1 MSSTI
6 AFAGDPHIGVFAR
19 ILEDLAI
26 IAPQAPEGFR
36 AAIEEELDAEVVE
49 TTIQDSAIVGAL
61 AAGNRQGV
69 VISGLASREEVARIS
84 EHREVMVLQDGMN
97 AAGNVILANDSFC
110 AVNPEIPLNVAEE
123 IGSFL
128 RVPVL
133 RLSFAGYRVVGKVAV
148 ATNRGVLV
156 HPRANPAEI
165 AALEEAVDLPIGV
178 GTVNLGSGLVGSGLL
193 ANTRGYLAG
202 IGTSGFELGRIE
214 EVLGFLE

>member
-19 ILEDLAI
+19 VLEDLAI
-26 IAPQAPEGFR
+26 VAPQAPEGFIS
-36 AAIEEELDAEVVE
+36 AIEEELEAEVVE
-49 TTIQDSAIVGAL
+49 TTIQDSSIVGAL
-61 AAGNRQGV
+61 AAGNRRGV
-69 VISGLASREEVARIS
+69 VVSGLASRDEVARIS
-84 EHREVMVLQDGMN
+84 EHLEVMMLENGMN
-97 AAGNVILANDSFC
+97 AAGNIILANDWFA
-110 AVNPEIPLNVAEE
+110 AVNPELPLEIAEE

-133 RLSFAGYRVVGKVAV
+133 RLSFAGFRAVGKVAV

-165 AALEEAVDLPIGV
+165 ARLEEAVDLPIGV
-178 GTVNLGSGLVGSGLL
+178 GTVNMGSGLVGSGLL
-193 ANTRGYLAG
+193 ANSRGYLAG
-202 IGTSGFELGRIE
+202 TGTSGFELGRID

>member
-26 IAPQAPEGFR
+26 LAPQAPEGFR

-69 VISGLASREEVARIS
+69 VVSGLASREEVARIG
-84 EHREVMVLQDGMN
+84 EHREVMILGDGMN
-97 AAGNVILANDSFC
+97 AAGNVILANDTFA
-110 AVNPEIPLNVAEE
+110 AVNPELPLEVAEE

-133 RLSFAGYRVVGKVAV
+133 RLSFAGYRAVGKVAV
-148 ATNRGVLV
+148 ATNRGILV

-178 GTVNLGSGLVGSGLL
+178 GTVNMGSGLVGSGLL
-193 ANTRGYLAG
+193 ANSRGYLAG

>member
-1 MSSTI
+1 MATTI
-6 AFAGDPHIGVFAR
+6 SYAGDPHIGVFAR
-19 ILEDLAI
+19 VLEDIAI
-26 IAPQAPEGFR
+26 LAPQAPEGFR
-36 AAIEEELDAEVVE
+36 LAIEEELGAEVVE

-69 VISGLASREEVARIS
+69 VVSGLASREEIARIS
-84 EHREVMVLQDGMN
+84 DHREVMVLEEGMN
-97 AAGNVILANDSFC
+97 AAGNIILANDTFA
-110 AVNPEIPLNVAEE
+110 AVTPELPLEVAEE

-128 RVPVL
+128 RVHVL

-148 ATNRGVLV
+148 ATNRGILV

-178 GTVNLGSGLVGSGLL
+178 GTVNMGSGLLGSGLL
-193 ANTRGYLAG
+193 ANSRGYLAG

>member
-1 MSSTI
+1 MSTTI

-19 ILEDLAI
+19 VLEDLVI
-26 IAPQAPEGFR
+26 LPPQAPEGFR
-36 AAIEEELDAEVVE
+36 AAIEQELDTEVVA

-61 AAGNRQGV
+61 AAGNRRGV
-69 VISGLASREEVARIS
+69 VVSGLASKEEVACLS
-84 EHREVMVLQDGMN
+84 EYRDVMVLEDGMN
-97 AAGNVILANDSFC
+97 AAGNIILANDTFA
-110 AVNPEIPLNVAEE
+110 AVNPELPLEIAEE

-133 RLSFAGYRVVGKVAV
+133 RLSFAGYRAVGKVAV
-148 ATNRGVLV
+148 ATNRGILV

-165 AALEEAVDLPIGV
+165 ARLEEAVDLPIGV

-193 ANTRGYLAG
+193 ANSRGYLAG

>member
-19 ILEDLAI
+19 VLEDLVI

-36 AAIEEELDAEVVE
+36 AAIEEELDADVVE
-49 TTIQDSAIVGAL
+49 TTIQESEIVGAL
-61 AAGNRQGV
+61 AAGNRHGV
-69 VISGLASREEVARIS
+69 VVSGLASKEEIARIS
-84 EHREVMVLQDGMN
+84 ERREVMVLCDGMN
-97 AAGNVILANDSFC
+97 AAGNIILANDSFA
-110 AVNPEIPLNVAEE
+110 AVNPELPLDVAEE

-133 RLSFAGYRVVGKVAV
+133 RLSFAGYRAVGKVAV

-156 HPRANPAEI
+156 HPRANPVEI
-165 AALEEAVDLPIGV
+165 AQLEEAVDLPIGV
-178 GTVNLGSGLVGSGLL
+178 GTVNMGSGLVGSGLI
-193 ANTRGYLAG
+193 ANSRGYLAG
-202 IGTSGFELGRIE
+202 TGTSGFELGRIE

>member
-19 ILEDLAI
+19 VLEDLAI
-26 IAPQAPEGFR
+26 VAPQAPEGFIS
-36 AAIEEELDAEVVE
+36 AIEEELEIEVVE
-49 TTIQDSAIVGAL
+49 TTLQDSAIVGAL
-61 AAGNRQGV
+61 AAGNRRGV
-69 VISGLASREEVARIS
+69 VVSGLASRDEVARIS
-84 EHREVMVLQDGMN
+84 EHREVMVLEDGMN
-97 AAGNVILANDSFC
+97 AAGNIILANDAFA
-110 AVNPEIPLNVAEE
+110 AVNPELPLETAEE

-133 RLSFAGYRVVGKVAV
+133 RLSFAGYRAVGKVAV
-148 ATNRGVLV
+148 ATNRGILV

-165 AALEEAVDLPIGV
+165 ARLEEAVNLPIGV

-193 ANTRGYLAG
+193 ANSRGYLAG
-202 IGTSGFELGRIE
+202 TGTSGFELGRIE

>member
-19 ILEDLAI
+19 VLEDLVI

-36 AAIEEELDAEVVE
+36 AAIEEELDADVVE
-49 TTIQDSAIVGAL
+49 TTIQESEIVGAL
-61 AAGNRQGV
+61 AAGNRHGV
-69 VISGLASREEVARIS
+69 VVSGLASRDEVARIS
-84 EHREVMVLQDGMN
+84 ERREVMVLCDGMN
-97 AAGNVILANDSFC
+97 AAGNIILANDCFA
-110 AVNPEIPLNVAEE
+110 AVNPELPLEVAEE

-133 RLSFAGYRVVGKVAV
+133 RLSFAGYLAVGKAAV

-156 HPRANPAEI
+156 HPRANPVEI
-165 AALEEAVDLPIGV
+165 ARLEEAVDLPIGV
-178 GTVNLGSGLVGSGLL
+178 GTVNMGSGLVGSGLI
-193 ANTRGYLAG
+193 ANSRGYLAG
-202 IGTSGFELGRIE
+202 TGTSGFELGRIE

>member
-1 MSSTI
+1 MSTTI

-19 ILEDLAI
+19 VLEDLAI
-26 IAPQAPEGFR
+26 IAPSAPEGFR
-36 AAIEEELDAEVVE
+36 AAIEEELEAEVVE
-49 TTIQDSAIVGAL
+49 TTLQDSAIVGAL
-61 AAGNRQGV
+61 AAGNQRGV
-69 VISGLASREEVARIS
+69 VVSGLASRDEVARIE
-84 EHREVMVLQDGMN
+84 EHREVMVLGDGMN
-97 AAGNVILANDSFC
+97 AAGNIILANDLFA
-110 AVNPEIPLNVAEE
+110 AVNPELPLETAEE

-133 RLSFAGYRVVGKVAV
+133 RLSFAGYRAVGKVAV
-148 ATNRGVLV
+148 ATNRGILV

-165 AALEEAVDLPIGV
+165 AALEEAVDVPIGV

-193 ANTRGYLAG
+193 ANSRGYLAG

>member
-26 IAPQAPEGFR
+26 IPPNAPEGFR
-36 AAIEEELDAEVVE
+36 GAIEEELEAEVVE
-49 TTIQDSAIVGAL
+49 TTLQDSAIVGAL
-61 AAGNRQGV
+61 AAGNQRGV
-69 VISGLASREEVARIS
+69 VVSGLASREEVARIE
-84 EHREVMVLQDGMN
+84 EHREVMVLGDGMN
-97 AAGNVILANDSFC
+97 AAGNIILANDLFA
-110 AVNPEIPLNVAEE
+110 AVNPELPLETAEE

-133 RLSFAGYRVVGKVAV
+133 RLSFAGYRAVGKVAV
-148 ATNRGVLV
+148 ATNRGILV

-165 AALEEAVDLPIGV
+165 AALEEAVDVPIGV

-193 ANTRGYLAG
+193 ANSRGYLAG

>member
-19 ILEDLAI
+19 VVEDLAI
-26 IAPQAPEGFR
+26 VAPQAPEAFR
-36 AAIEEELDAEVVE
+36 AAIEEELDTEVVV

-61 AAGNRQGV
+61 AAGNRRGIV
-69 VISGLASREEVARIS
+69 VSGLASREEVARIS
-84 EHREVMVLQDGMN
+84 EHSEVMLLGDGMN
-97 AAGNVILANDSFC
+97 AAGNVILANDNFA
-110 AVNPEIPLNVAEE
+110 AVNPEISLEVAEE

-133 RLSFAGYRVVGKVAV
+133 RLSFAGYRAVGKVAV
-148 ATNRGVLV
+148 ATNRGILV
-156 HPRANPAEI
+156 HPRANPVEI
-165 AALEEAVDLPIGV
+165 ARLEEAVDIPIGV
-178 GTVNLGSGLVGSGLL
+178 GTVNMGSGLVGSGLL
-193 ANTRGYLAG
+193 ANSRGYLAG

>member
-19 ILEDLAI
+19 ILEDLAL
-26 IAPQAPEGFR
+26 IAPNAPEGFR
-36 AAIEEELDAEVVE
+36 AAIEEELEAEVVE

-69 VISGLASREEVARIS
+69 VVSGLASREEVARIE
-84 EHREVMVLQDGMN
+84 EHREVMKLEDGMN
-97 AAGNVILANDSFC
+97 AAGNIILANDLFA
-110 AVNPEIPLNVAEE
+110 AVNPDLPLEVAEE
-123 IGSFL
+123 VGSFL

-133 RLSFAGYRVVGKVAV
+133 RLSFAGYRAVGKVAV
-148 ATNRGVLV
+148 ATNRGILV
-156 HPRANPAEI
+156 HPRANPVEI
-165 AALEEAVDLPIGV
+165 AALEEAVHLPIGV

-193 ANTRGYLAG
+193 ANSRGYLAG